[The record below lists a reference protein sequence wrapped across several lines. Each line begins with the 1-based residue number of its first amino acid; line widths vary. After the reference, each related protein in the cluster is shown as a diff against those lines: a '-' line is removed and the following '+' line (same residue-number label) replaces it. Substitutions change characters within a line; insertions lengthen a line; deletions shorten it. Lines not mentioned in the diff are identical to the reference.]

1 MANKMKA
8 LLQEGK
14 KILVGMIHLPA
25 LPGAPGHKD
34 SMDALVKFATSQAE
48 KLQRAGVD
56 GCIIENIGD
65 SPFFRESVPP
75 ATVAALTVIVH
86 EVKKMSNLSVGVN
99 VLRNAWEEAFSIAH
113 ITGADFIRINVVSGA
128 YATDQGIIEGCGAEL
143 ARLKKALNSEV
154 LIFADVH
161 VKHAYPLYNVPIEIA
176 AMDLAERG
184 GADVVIVSGDRSESL
199 PDMDMLSS
207 VTSKLK
213 KPVII
218 GSGTD
223 TTNLKKLRQYY
234 DSCSGLI
241 TDFKEPGQPHHA
253 PGEVSES
260 TYAEAVRLCRG

>member
-1 MANKMKA
+1 MAKMKD
-8 LLQEGK
+8 LLQG

-25 LPGAPGHKD
+25 LPGAPQNKD
-34 SMDALVKFATSQAE
+34 SMDTLIKFATSQAE

-65 SPFFRESVPP
+65 APFFRESVPP
-75 ATVAALTVIVH
+75 ITVAAMAIIVN
-86 EVKKMSNLSVGVN
+86 EVKKMSNLSVGIN
-99 VLRNAWEEAFSIAH
+99 ILRNAWEEAFSIAH

-143 ARLKKALNSEV
+143 ARLKKALGSEV
-154 LIFADVH
+154 LVFGDVH
-161 VKHAYPLYNVPIEIA
+161 VKHAYPLYDVPIEVA

-184 GADVVIVSGDRSESL
+184 GVDVVIVSGDRSESL
-199 PDMDMLSS
+199 PTIEMVNS
-207 VTSKLK
+207 VKSKLK

-223 TTNLKKLRQYY
+223 TSNLQNLRQYY
-234 DSCSGLI
+234 DNCDGLI
-241 TDFKEPGQPHHA
+241 TDFKEPGHPHHA